1 MIDLVFAV
9 DDSAVWHQDNLR
21 RNPGDYSFL
30 KYLGADNIADIQACG
45 CVPKKWTVVPRTR
58 CCGIDYMETRIM

>member
-9 DDSAVWHQDNLR
+9 DDSAAWHQDNLR

-30 KYLGADNIADIQACG
+30 KYLGADNVADIQACG
-45 CVPKKWTVVPRTR
+45 
-58 CCGIDYMETRIM
+58 